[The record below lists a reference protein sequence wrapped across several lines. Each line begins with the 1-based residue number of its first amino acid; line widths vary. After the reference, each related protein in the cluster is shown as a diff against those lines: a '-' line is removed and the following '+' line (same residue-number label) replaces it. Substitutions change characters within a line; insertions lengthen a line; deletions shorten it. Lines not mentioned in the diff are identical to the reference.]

1 MIQKVVRRL
10 ASTRLYQK
18 HPSQDA
24 LTLFRSTRLQCYS
37 STQGTMEQQLTSR
50 GTQSQRLSY
59 IPASLHSRNYS
70 TQDLPAQGSSHMSHE
85 PIIHPI
91 FEPTTGTFQY
101 IVTDPSSKATV
112 IIDPVLDF
120 EPTTQT
126 ITTTSADTILSL
138 VAESDY
144 KVEYVLETHAH
155 ADHLSAA
162 SYLQAQ
168 LSRSQGH
175 APLVGIGKRIGQ
187 VQRLFGKRYGVSAAE
202 YEVVF
207 DKLLEDDE
215 VFHVGNM
222 DVKAIHLPGHTPD
235 HMGYSIGSNI
245 FCGDSLF
252 HIDIGTARTD
262 FPGGSAHDLW
272 QSSQRLL
279 SCPNDTKIWIGHDYP
294 SANRTVPVPF
304 MTVKQHKEANKHVKS
319 GVTEDRFVK
328 ARKER
333 DAALKAPRLLH
344 QSLQINVRG
353 GRLPSQDDNG
363 KRMLVVP
370 LELKGVEGW

>member
-1 MIQKVVRRL
+1 
-10 ASTRLYQK
+10 
-18 HPSQDA
+18 
-24 LTLFRSTRLQCYS
+24 
-37 STQGTMEQQLTSR
+37 
-50 GTQSQRLSY
+50 
-59 IPASLHSRNYS
+59 
-70 TQDLPAQGSSHMSHE
+70 MSHE

-168 LSRSQGH
+168 LNRSQGY
-175 APLVGIGKRIGQ
+175 APLVAIGKRIGQ
-187 VQRLFGKRYGVSAAE
+187 VQRLFGKKYGVSAAE
-202 YEVVF
+202 YEIVF